1 MPRKVLL
8 TDRHVLKK
16 SHVPVRHVHVVTD
29 APAGK
34 AFFVFGGAVCKNLG
48 ELLEALRTMSPSQ
61 YEYHTVPR
69 GNDFANWIRD
79 VFEQKRLA
87 SRIAKS
93 ESQKET
99 IEILE
104 SY

>member
-1 MPRKVLL
+1 MLL
-8 TDRHVLKK
+8 AAKQMLKK
-16 SHVPVRHVHVVTD
+16 THTPVRHVHVVTD

-34 AFFVFGGAVCKNLG
+34 AFFVFGGAVCKNIG
-48 ELLEALRTMSPSQ
+48 ELVEALRTMSPSV